1 VGTDLHADKIP
12 IHIQVFVFF
21 LKDNSLK
28 KWLSRTEAKCM
39 QATPDYRVPE
49 SKKGRREKKKK
60 SCNGEGL

>member
-1 VGTDLHADKIP
+1 MQTKYQYTYKFL
-12 IHIQVFVFF
+12 FFF